1 MKAKKIIV
9 LLTIVCMLCGLVA
22 CGKDEGSDSGNETQD
37 TIVDNNDESENRD
50 ENIKNDEGNVEKNSG
65 WESENAGYKSV
76 YYDYPAETHFI
87 REQWGIDFVLEKE
100 EIMVGVYSDLDEEFN
115 DSVEDVITFV
125 NDDRF
130 TEAASFAGEGLSLWL
145 GADIVVT
152 SSEVV
157 TIAGMDSMKFTGT
170 TEYMAYEADPWDCYV
185 YGYTFVIED
194 ISYAVIGL
202 VIPKEQEQSM
212 IDDMKNQ
219 VDSIAATIRN
229 GR

>member
-1 MKAKKIIV
+1 MKAKKFIV
-9 LLTIVCMLCGLVA
+9 LLTIVCMLGGLVA
-22 CGKDEGSDSGNETQD
+22 CGQDEVSDSGNETQD
-37 TIVDNNDESENRD
+37 TIVDNNEKTENKD
-50 ENIKNDEGNVEKNSG
+50 KNIKNDEGNVEKDNG
-65 WESENAGYKSV
+65 WESERAGYKSV
-76 YYDYPAETHFI
+76 YYDYPSETHFV
-87 REQWGIDFVLEKE
+87 REKPSIDFVLEKE
-100 EIMVGVYSDLDEEFN
+100 EIMVGVYGDIDEEFN
-115 DSVEDVITFV
+115 DSVEEVITFV
-125 NDDRF
+125 NDDKF
-130 TEAASFAGEGLSLWL
+130 TEKASSAGEGLSLWL

-157 TIAGMDSMKFTGT
+157 TMAGMDSMKFTGT
-170 TEYMAYEADPWDCYV
+170 TEYMAYEEDPWDCYV

-194 ISYAVIGL
+194 VSYAVIGL

>member
-1 MKAKKIIV
+1 MKKIVILFTLV
-9 LLTIVCMLCGLVA
+9 CLTGCFIA
-22 CGKDEGSDSGNETQD
+22 CGKDNFSDSGNNTQNTMIDNGET
-37 TIVDNNDESENRD
+37 IENQN
-50 ENIKNDEGNVEKNSG
+50 ENIKNDESSVEKNDG
-65 WESENAGYKSV
+65 WESEGAGYKSV
-76 YYDYPAETHFI
+76 YYDYPADTHFI
-87 REQWGIDFVLEKE
+87 REEQAIDFVLEKE
-100 EIMVGVYSDLDEEFN
+100 EIMVGVYSDLEQEFN

-130 TEAASFAGEGLSLWL
+130 TEAASFAGEGLALWL

-157 TIAGMDSMKFTGT
+157 TMADMDSMKFTGT
-170 TEYMAYEADPWDCYV
+170 TEYMAYEAEPWNCYV

-194 ISYAVIGL
+194 VSYAVIGL
-202 VIPKEQEQSM
+202 VLPKEQEQSM